1 MTTLPKSSRRN
12 ATLVL
17 GAIGIAVSVVAAQSN
32 ATRSTQVPRASATSA
47 YDLSMSIPV
56 RAEVKVGYQREL
68 FKHWVDDDS
77 DGCDTRDEVLIRDS
91 SSTAQVDR
99 YRCKVIEGD
108 WYSPYDGVTHT
119 DPSDLDID
127 HVVALK
133 EAWDSG
139 ANVWSSATRQRFA
152 NDMSDRRTLIAV
164 TDSVNRSKSDRDPS
178 NWLPPNRSYICE
190 YLGNWVAVK
199 ARWGLSMDQSEAGR
213 VRKIL
218 SNECAGT
225 TIAPIAKVN
234 GVASVSPTSTVPVR
248 NRRPATTVAPRA
260 RTSVP
265 STVTTV
271 RSTVATVTT
280 LSTLVTTT
288 SSIVTTKA
296 PSTESGATV
305 SRPGAFCSPAGAR
318 GTYNGRAYTCTT
330 SPTEAR
336 NRWRQP

>member
-17 GAIGIAVSVVAAQSN
+17 GAIGIAVSVVSAQSN

-99 YRCKVIEGD
+99 YRCKVVEGD

-139 ANVWSSATRQRFA
+139 ANAWSSAMRQRFA

-164 TDSVNRSKSDRDPS
+164 TDSVNQSKSDRDPS

-225 TIAPIAKVN
+225 TTAPIAKVI
-234 GVASVSPTSTVPVR
+234 GIASVSPTTTVPAR

-260 RTSVP
+260 TTSV
-265 STVTTV
+265 
-271 RSTVATVTT
+271 
-280 LSTLVTTT
+280 
-288 SSIVTTKA
+288 

-318 GTYNGRAYTCTT
+318 GTYNARAYTCTT

>member
-17 GAIGIAVSVVAAQSN
+17 GAIGIAVSVVSAQSN

-99 YRCKVIEGD
+99 YRCKVVEGD

-139 ANVWSSATRQRFA
+139 ANAWSSAMRQRFA

-164 TDSVNRSKSDRDPS
+164 TDSVNQSKSDRDPS

-225 TIAPIAKVN
+225 TTAPIAKVI
-234 GVASVSPTSTVPVR
+234 GIASVSPTTTVPAR

-260 RTSVP
+260 TTSVP

-280 LSTLVTTT
+280 LTTLVTTT
-288 SSIVTTKA
+288 SSTVATEA

-318 GTYNGRAYTCTT
+318 GTYNARAYTCTT

>member
-12 ATLVL
+12 TTLVL
-17 GAIGIAVSVVAAQSN
+17 GAIGIAVSVVATQSNATHSN

-68 FKHWVDDDS
+68 FKHWVDEDS

-99 YRCKVIEGD
+99 YRCKVIGGD

-139 ANVWSSATRQRFA
+139 ANVWSSAMRQRFA
-152 NDMSDRRTLIAV
+152 NDLTDRRTLIAV

-225 TIAPIAKVN
+225 TIAPIAKVI
-234 GVASVSPTSTVPVR
+234 GVATVSPTTTVPVR
-248 NRRPATTVAPRA
+248 NRRPATTVA
-260 RTSVP
+260 TTVT
-265 STVTTV
+265 STVTTE
-271 RSTVATVTT
+271 
-280 LSTLVTTT
+280 
-288 SSIVTTKA
+288 A